1 MIDIKDKVLLLIAYL
16 VFGFI
21 IAIINIYK
29 IKKDKKLSTIILVN
43 AYYLII
49 FVITPICVLLKNGEI
64 PYYIYTNKQKYYY
77 LVLVNAVIG
86 YAFLNIGYNI
96 KIENEG
102 NNTRTKNLILSGY
115 IILSIGWIALFLWT
129 KAYGSLTGI
138 FRYASLIRSGYV
150 IIYNKYTFVKPFCP
164 MLIFAFV
171 IFYSKLLELK
181 AYNANKKILI
191 VVGLLISAIG
201 SYIYII
207 ANDGRMFILIVLLTI
222 IIPYIEKKSK
232 KMDFKKI
239 IIYFF
244 IGIMIMII
252 LGQLDNITYYLRNKQ
267 KRQKKVD
274 NDVITIVANELGYT
288 YSNNININYFRDEEI
303 VENYTI
309 FKDIKNIVLAWIP
322 QSLKPEDAINLFD
335 YNTSFYKDATGQ
347 LPTDLITASIY
358 KFGNV
363 GVVILPLF
371 VGIVFKILEK
381 KLFQKRNEST
391 YYLTVGCLTI
401 MYLGLRFMAY
411 YDLSQI
417 LFGSFYIIISMI
429 IVKIISKIQISKI
442 IK

>member
-1 MIDIKDKVLLLIAYL
+1 MD
-16 VFGFI
+16 
-21 IAIINIYK
+21 
-29 IKKDKKLSTIILVN
+29 
-43 AYYLII
+43 
-49 FVITPICVLLKNGEI
+49 
-64 PYYIYTNKQKYYY
+64 
-77 LVLVNAVIG
+77 
-86 YAFLNIGYNI
+86 
-96 KIENEG
+96 
-102 NNTRTKNLILSGY
+102 
-115 IILSIGWIALFLWT
+115 
-129 KAYGSLTGI
+129 
-138 FRYASLIRSGYV
+138 
-150 IIYNKYTFVKPFCP
+150 
-164 MLIFAFV
+164 
-171 IFYSKLLELK
+171 SKLLELK

-347 LPTDLITASIY
+347 LPTDLITAYIY

-363 GVVILPLF
+363 GVVILQLL
-371 VGIVFKILEK
+371 V
-381 KLFQKRNEST
+381 
-391 YYLTVGCLTI
+391 
-401 MYLGLRFMAY
+401 
-411 YDLSQI
+411 
-417 LFGSFYIIISMI
+417 
-429 IVKIISKIQISKI
+429 
-442 IK
+442 